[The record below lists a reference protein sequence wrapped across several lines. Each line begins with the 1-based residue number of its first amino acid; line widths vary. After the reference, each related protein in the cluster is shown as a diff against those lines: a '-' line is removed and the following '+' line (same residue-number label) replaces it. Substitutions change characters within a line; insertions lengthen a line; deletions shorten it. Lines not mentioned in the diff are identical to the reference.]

1 MTDDKT
7 DPITVKKY
15 ANRRLYN
22 TATSSY
28 VTLEDLAVMVRDGV
42 DFKVVD
48 AKTHDDITRSVL
60 TQIIF
65 EQESRGEA
73 MLPLNFLREL
83 IRLYGDNLQAVVPNY
98 LDMSMNALLRQQEK
112 FRDGVTETLG
122 RGSLDI
128 FEEQAKRNVDLF
140 DQAWK
145 LFIGGAA
152 RPETP
157 DAAAAANTNRDHE
170 LEKLRAQMDDL
181 QKKLSDLGGT
191 KS

>member
-1 MTDDKT
+1 MTADKP

-48 AKTHDDITRSVL
+48 AKSHEDITRSVL

-65 EQESRGEA
+65 EQESRGHA

-83 IRLYGDNLQAVVPNY
+83 IRLYGDNLQSVVPNY
-98 LDMSMNALLRQQEK
+98 LDLSMNALLRQQER
-112 FRDGVTETLG
+112 FRDGVAETIG

-145 LFIGGAA
+145 MFIGAA
-152 RPETP
+152 PRSAGGGT
-157 DAAAAANTNRDHE
+157 AAHADRDEE
-170 LEKLRAQMDDL
+170 LEKLRAQMDAL
-181 QKKLSDLGGT
+181 QRRLNELGAKRG
-191 KS
+191 